1 MYKDENHGLHPE
13 LRTKVKMICFG
24 LSKRSPITQ
33 RLSFIPGRVK
43 LGKNKKRLCC
53 IYSFAS
59 KGFDFSAYSFFQCE
73 LTSFMA
79 SRLTSLTKVCSTTS
93 TLIHTSTYI
102 KKCIHFQNQGN
113 KAVLGFP
120 IKNSKPFS
128 DVLLSEIG

>member
-1 MYKDENHGLHPE
+1 MYKDEKRGLHPE

-102 KKCIHFQNQGN
+102 KNAFTFKI
-113 KAVLGFP
+113 KATKLYWDF
-120 IKNSKPFS
+120 
-128 DVLLSEIG
+128 L